1 VNKIQRRISGM
12 KESHYRRAEKN
23 EQEFVI
29 SLKVETDIRGV
40 LMGGNRRKDNA
51 V

>member
-1 VNKIQRRISGM
+1 M